1 MAKRKRPG
9 KPAEST
15 KTRTQLNNARKR
27 AAKKRAKQQAKLV
40 DPSLV
45 FIQNPL
51 GAPTVVRAKGW
62 FADLGKKL
70 PLRLGPLEGWR
81 TSAKLAVRASG
92 ASGVKIGLFVPKS
105 HDVVPISGC
114 AAHHA
119 SINAALEAI
128 STACIAARIRGYDE
142 DKGEGD
148 LRYVKLEVQRSSEL
162 VQVTLV
168 WHASSPEEAG
178 KPLRQLLTAL
188 QQHELWYSIWANF
201 HAADKHTSRILA
213 FEKEAWVQLAG
224 RKRWLREALQRS
236 AVPYHCELCFP
247 PFVFRQ
253 ANLCAFERIVSA
265 VRRFVPFGSVVVEL
279 YAGVGTIGLHLADV
293 AGSLVCSDENPFNR
307 ACFRRSV
314 KSLPPDLQE
323 QLRELA
329 WKLEGQKHD
338 LQLLRITGGSKIAE
352 CNMMAEEE
360 QNLTEEVERLK
371 QALERAE
378 SEARAV
384 HAADG
389 DSLPIDLVL
398 PRRLRK
404 LQEGSRRWEDLIQ
417 FRQGRADEL
426 RKEASTTELR
436 NEFFRS
442 RAMALQQEAARLR
455 LASRKAAETLAV
467 AKDSKCH
474 GCSGNGQED
483 VRWAQ
488 RCRRYA
494 FFLPMLSSFLTSLWR
509 KLSYVSGDAASQVDS
524 IPTADVLIVDPPR
537 KGMEDEVLDALAR
550 RPKRKSVKPCRLI
563 YVSCGFPAFCRDAEK
578 LMQHGWTVL
587 HAEGFVLFPG
597 SDRTILR
604 RSASS
609 KEPERRAPSKTEWCS
624 LALVTAVPQ
633 QREAAPAPSRLTHI
647 KADFEK
653 GIPNPAS
660 LLLAMA
666 WEVVGGGDKGGILVR
681 SGQATS
687 SDQLSERLSTGARVE
702 ELDLV
707 GERLH
712 YKLVS
717 GTGPAEGWVSLSL
730 KDKPLLQ
737 RVGEK
742 AKPDVKDAG
751 DLREGDYYVTLG
763 ILFKKL
769 GTDPEKASITKLKR
783 SVGSVVHTTGKVW
796 RGSGGGY
803 WAELDMSSGDS
814 GAGEK
819 SGYVMIDASGF
830 GTPGPCLQKAS
841 KEDGPILL
849 LKAKPKPGSEVKAW
863 DDGSLDKEF
872 LVLSKTTIAEVR
884 VILAMLFKIAKS
896 ESITVLSK
904 DGGQL
909 TPETNVGEAGFR
921 SGDDCAFEHSEGAP
935 LRLVVMSPL
944 EEGVKLTDLD
954 IKNDWTVG
962 QVRKLL
968 CSITGLK
975 ESSMIMARG
984 KMGERVGEDA
994 QLNLSHLVADCGY
1007 KEGDEI
1013 GFIYMGDTEGDLKAF
1028 LAKN

>member
-314 KSLPPDLQE
+314 KSLPPDLQPLGPLHQSLSYRASE

-633 QREAAPAPSRLTHI
+633 QRPGSRLHVCV
-647 KADFEK
+647 E
-653 GIPNPAS
+653 
-660 LLLAMA
+660 
-666 WEVVGGGDKGGILVR
+666 EVLR
-681 SGQATS
+681 SF
-687 SDQLSERLSTGARVE
+687 RVE

>member
-119 SINAALEAI
+119 SINTALEAI
-128 STACIAARIRGYDE
+128 STACKAARIRGYDE

-168 WHASSPEEAG
+168 WHASSQEEAG
-178 KPLRQLLTAL
+178 KPLRKLLTSL

-265 VRRFVPFGSVVVEL
+265 VRRFVPFGSAVVEL

-314 KSLPPDLQE
+314 RSLPPDLQ
-323 QLRELA
+323 
-329 WKLEGQKHD
+329 
-338 LQLLRITGGSKIAE
+338 
-352 CNMMAEEE
+352 
-360 QNLTEEVERLK
+360 
-371 QALERAE
+371 
-378 SEARAV
+378 
-384 HAADG
+384 
-389 DSLPIDLVL
+389 
-398 PRRLRK
+398 
-404 LQEGSRRWEDLIQ
+404 
-417 FRQGRADEL
+417 
-426 RKEASTTELR
+426 
-436 NEFFRS
+436 
-442 RAMALQQEAARLR
+442 
-455 LASRKAAETLAV
+455 
-467 AKDSKCH
+467 
-474 GCSGNGQED
+474 
-483 VRWAQ
+483 
-488 RCRRYA
+488 
-494 FFLPMLSSFLTSLWR
+494 R

-524 IPTADVLIVDPPR
+524 IPTADVVIVDPPR
-537 KGMEDEVLDALAR
+537 KGMEDEVLDALVR
-550 RPKRKSVKPCRLI
+550 RPKRKLVKPCRLI

-578 LMQHGWTVL
+578 LIQHGWTVL

-609 KEPERRAPSKTEWCS
+609 KEPEQRAPSKTEWCS

-633 QREAAPAPSRLTHI
+633 QRPGSRHVCHCQAARLPRH
-647 KADFEK
+647 
-653 GIPNPAS
+653 PAS

-742 AKPDVKDAG
+742 AKPDVKDVG

-819 SGYVMIDASGF
+819 PGYVMIDASGF

-863 DDGSLDKEF
+863 DEGSLDKEF

-884 VILAMLFKIAKS
+884 VILGMLFKIAKS

-904 DGGQL
+904 DGSQL
-909 TPETNVGEAGFR
+909 TPETNIGEAGFR
-921 SGDDCAFEHSEGAP
+921 NGDDCAFEHSEGVP
-935 LRLVVMSPL
+935 MRLVVMSPL

-1028 LAKN
+1028 LAKK